1 MAFSAGGIVLASQ
14 LNNLLTPGW
23 TSYTPSWTAATSNPV
38 INNGTIVGR
47 YRRVTGADLVIVEV
61 RITMGSTT
69 TYGSGAYWVSVPV
82 TPSATATL
90 NATGACYTLDSGTLD
105 KAAAVVFE
113 DNTKVKFVSAT
124 AGVFQ
129 PTVPQTFANGDQ
141 IRYQISYEPA

>member
-23 TSYTPSWTAATSNPV
+23 TAYTPSWTGSISNPV
-38 INNGTIVGR
+38 LNNGTLVGR
-47 YRRVTGADLVIVEV
+47 YRRSTGADLVIVEV
-61 RITMGSTT
+61 RLTV
-69 TYGSGAYWVSVPV
+69 GSGTTFGSGTYWMTVPV

-90 NATGACYTLDSGTLD
+90 NAAGPCYTLDSGTLD
-105 KAAAVVFE
+105 KAAVTVFE

-124 AGVFQ
+124 GGVFT

-141 IRYQISYEPA
+141 IRWRIEYEPA